1 MTIVCWAADAAAAGW
16 LPAAGGVAA
25 CLREACSV
33 SQSLGAAECEFDR
46 RRAPLTILLLSR
58 SGAQVSLDTTFSLMN
73 KVSRALALSLSMCAL
88 LRVAHAPRARA
99 HAQLAVCESCACA

>member
-33 SQSLGAAECEFDR
+33 SQTLGAAECEFDR

-73 KVSRALALSLSMCAL
+73 KVSRALALSLYV
-88 LRVAHAPRARA
+88 RV
-99 HAQLAVCESCACA
+99 C